1 MFSILGWIIFG
12 LVIGILAR
20 FLMPGDQPIGIVLTI
35 LLGIA
40 GSFLG
45 GALGNLLD
53 GKNPIDTPSAAGWIG
68 SLLAAC
74 LILFI
79 YGKWFSKKQI

>member
-12 LVIGILAR
+12 VVIGIIAR
-20 FLMPGDQPIGIVLTI
+20 FLMPGPQPMGIFLTAI
-35 LLGIA
+35 LGIA

-45 GALGNLLD
+45 GAMGNLLD
-53 GKNPIDTPSAAGWIG
+53 GKNPIETPAAAGWIG
-68 SLLAAC
+68 SLLGAC